1 MKPNAI
7 ESRRV
12 VLGKAVILCG
22 GRGTRL
28 APLTNDRQKCM
39 IPLAGKPVLL
49 HVIEHFKSYG
59 VREFILITGYRKEDV
74 MEFFKDG
81 SQHGIYVAYTICE
94 GGTALSLLAAK
105 PWIKEP
111 FFFAY
116 GDLISDFDL
125 RALLEAHETEAEK
138 LGAVVTLALLE
149 FPGDV
154 SRFGVAEIEG
164 NAREGRIL
172 KFVEKPTPS
181 ETSSKLINA
190 GLMVCS
196 PRVFDHLGN
205 PDDFSFEKQVLP
217 TLAKEGKLYGVA
229 MDTNSLWIDIGKYE
243 DYRRA
248 RRILEKALGQGR
260 T

>member
-1 MKPNAI
+1 MN
-7 ESRRV
+7 
-12 VLGKAVILCG
+12 KAVILCG

-28 APLTNDRQKCM
+28 APLTDDRQKCM

-49 HVIEHFKSYG
+49 HVIEHFKKYG

-81 SQHGIYVAYTICE
+81 SQFGIQVAYTICE
-94 GGTALSLLAAK
+94 GGTALSLMAAK

-125 RALLEAHETEAEK
+125 KTLFEAHTKKAEK
-138 LGAVVTLALLE
+138 QGAIVTLALLE

-164 NAREGRIL
+164 NAKEGRIE
-172 KFVEKPTPS
+172 KFIEKPTPS
-181 ETSSKLINA
+181 ETSSRLINA

-196 PRVFDHLGN
+196 PEVFDHLGN

-217 TLAKEGKLYGVA
+217 ILAKDGKVYGVT
-229 MDTNSLWIDIGKYE
+229 MDAKSLWIDIGKYE
-243 DYRRA
+243 DYQKA
-248 RRILEKALGQGR
+248 RRILEKAMGQGQGQGR
-260 T
+260 GKP

>member
-1 MKPNAI
+1 VITLK
-7 ESRRV
+7 
-12 VLGKAVILCG
+12 KAVILCG

-28 APLTNDRQKCM
+28 APLTDDRQKCM

-49 HVIEHFKSYG
+49 HVIEHFKRYG
-59 VREFILITGYRKEDV
+59 VREFLLITGYRKEDV

-81 SQHGIYVAYTICE
+81 SQFGIQVAYTICE

-125 RALLEAHETEAEK
+125 KTLFETHAKNAEK
-138 LGAVVTLALLE
+138 IGTIVTLALLE

-154 SRFGVAEIEG
+154 SRFGVAEIENG
-164 NAREGRIL
+164 AKEGKIV
-172 KFVEKPTPS
+172 KFIEKPSPS
-181 ETSSKLINA
+181 ETSSRLINA

-196 PRVFDHLGN
+196 PEVFDHLGN

-217 TLAKEGKLYGVA
+217 ILAKEGKLYGVI
-229 MDTNSLWIDIGKYE
+229 MDAKRLWIDIGKYE
-243 DYRRA
+243 DYQRA
-248 RRILEKALGQGR
+248 RLILEKAMG
-260 T
+260 